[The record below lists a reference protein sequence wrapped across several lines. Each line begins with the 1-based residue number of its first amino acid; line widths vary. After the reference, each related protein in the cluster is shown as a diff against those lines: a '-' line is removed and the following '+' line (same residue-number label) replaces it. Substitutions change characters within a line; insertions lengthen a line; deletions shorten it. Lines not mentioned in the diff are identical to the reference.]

1 MTGKDR
7 PTAPHPLLTDY
18 YARASDR
25 QEFVTALFDGAA
37 KHYDFVDGVLAF
49 GSGPSYRRQSLARA
63 GLRRGMRLLDVAT
76 GTGQVA
82 RAALGILGDPRAV
95 VGVDPNGPMLAEAR
109 RRLPITL
116 VRGTAEALPFASER
130 FDFLSMGFALR
141 HVADLEIAFAECLRV
156 LRPGGQV
163 LLLEV
168 TRPRSTAVRILV
180 RLYLER
186 VVPLVMRVTGRSGQA
201 GLLMKYY
208 WATIAECV
216 SAETILAVMRESG
229 FVDVDRKV
237 FGGILSEYVGRKP
250 ARS

>member
-1 MTGKDR
+1 MTDKDR
-7 PTAPHPLLTDY
+7 PTAPHPLLTNY
-18 YARASDR
+18 YARESDR
-25 QEFVTALFDGAA
+25 QGFVTALFDGAA

-49 GSGPSYRRQSLARA
+49 GSGSSYRRQSLVRA
-63 GLRRGMRLLDVAT
+63 GLRRGMSLLDVAT

-109 RRLPITL
+109 RRLPIAL
-116 VRGTAEALPFASER
+116 VRGTAEALPFAAER

-156 LRPGGQV
+156 LKPGGQV

-186 VVPLVMRVTGRSGQA
+186 VVPLVMRATGRSGQA

-216 SAETILAVMRESG
+216 PAETILAVMRESG

-237 FGGILSEYVGRKP
+237 LGGMLSEYVGRKP